1 MKGRAEV
8 LSQVRR
14 QVTDICHRALNT
26 PAFKARIVTA
36 LRRAVPV
43 DAVFLA
49 SADPDTLLLT
59 GGISDAVIRSAAPL
73 FMRNELLEDD
83 VNKFFQLAQ
92 ARPPVW
98 SLFAATGGRMA
109 ASARYREILEPLH
122 LGDELRVAL
131 VSGRL
136 CWGYLCLHREA
147 GSAPFTSED
156 AAFLASL
163 GPLLAE
169 GLRAS
174 LMAPRLAVP
183 EPEGGPGLIV
193 LGPELD
199 LAAANEAARAWLEQT
214 SQDEWHGGQELPIV
228 VQAVAARLRA
238 LRRTGEDRDSVIKS
252 RLRTRSGGWL
262 DVRATWLSG
271 PGMANAVAVVLEPAR
286 TPEVLP
292 LIARAHEL
300 TDRELTVVRLVTR
313 GLSTSQLASQ
323 LHISENTV
331 QDHFKSIFDK
341 VGVRSRRELVA
352 ALVGRLYGDSEAP
365 IA

>member
-1 MKGRAEV
+1 
-8 LSQVRR
+8 
-14 QVTDICHRALNT
+14 
-26 PAFKARIVTA
+26 
-36 LRRAVPV
+36 
-43 DAVFLA
+43 
-49 SADPDTLLLT
+49 
-59 GGISDAVIRSAAPL
+59 
-73 FMRNELLEDD
+73 
-83 VNKFFQLAQ
+83 
-92 ARPPVW
+92 
-98 SLFAATGGRMA
+98 
-109 ASARYREILEPLH
+109 
-122 LGDELRVAL
+122 
-131 VSGRL
+131 
-136 CWGYLCLHREA
+136 
-147 GSAPFTSED
+147 
-156 AAFLASL
+156 
-163 GPLLAE
+163 
-169 GLRAS
+169 
-174 LMAPRLAVP
+174 MAPRLAVP

-199 LAAANEAARAWLEQT
+199 LAAANEPARAWLEQT
-214 SQDEWHGGQELPIV
+214 AQDEWHGGQELPMV

-313 GLSTSQLASQ
+313 GLSTSELASQ

>member
-1 MKGRAEV
+1 VKGRAEV

-14 QVTDICHRALNT
+14 QVTDICHRALDT
-26 PAFKARIVTA
+26 PTFKARVVTA

-73 FMRNELLEDD
+73 FLRNEFLEDD

-147 GSAPFTSED
+147 GSVPFTSED

-163 GPLLAE
+163 GPFA
-169 GLRAS
+169 R
-174 LMAPRLAVP
+174 R
-183 EPEGGPGLIV
+183 
-193 LGPELD
+193 GPEDELD
-199 LAAANEAARAWLEQT
+199 GASAGCSRA
-214 SQDEWHGGQELPIV
+214 GG
-228 VQAVAARLRA
+228 
-238 LRRTGEDRDSVIKS
+238 
-252 RLRTRSGGWL
+252 RTRP
-262 DVRATWLSG
+262 DR
-271 PGMANAVAVVLEPAR
+271 PG
-286 TPEVLP
+286 T
-292 LIARAHEL
+292 
-300 TDRELTVVRLVTR
+300 
-313 GLSTSQLASQ
+313 
-323 LHISENTV
+323 
-331 QDHFKSIFDK
+331 
-341 VGVRSRRELVA
+341 
-352 ALVGRLYGDSEAP
+352 
-365 IA
+365 